1 MKKNK
6 LLITMFASVVLF
18 FGVTES
24 KSQGINFEATYT
36 VSVNNNGV
44 FLVSTC
50 NNNSG
55 SACNMPG
62 SIHRAD
68 ITAIIGAIKIR

>member
-24 KSQGINFEATYT
+24 KSQGINYEVEYSISTT
-36 VSVNNNGV
+36 SNGIY
-44 FLVSTC
+44 LVTTC
-50 NNNSG
+50 NSNSG
-55 SACNMPG
+55 SECNMPG
-62 SIHRAD
+62 SIHRSN
-68 ITAIIGAIKIR
+68 ISAILAAIR